1 MIMRKMTMYVEE
13 AKSDRPIHEL
23 EDLLLKEP
31 GVERALIDVGDG
43 EVKLE
48 LDETQV
54 KESQIIRLVKEAGFH
69 VE

>member
-1 MIMRKMTMYVEE
+1 MRKMTIFVTE
-13 AKSDRPIHEL
+13 AKSQRPIREL

-31 GVERALIDVGDG
+31 GVERALVNVADG

-48 LDETQV
+48 LDETEI
-54 KESQIIRLVKEAGFH
+54 KESQIIRLIKEAGFH

>member
-1 MIMRKMTMYVEE
+1 MMRKMTMYVKE

-31 GVERALIDVGDG
+31 GIERALIDVEDG

-48 LDETQV
+48 LDESQV

>member
-1 MIMRKMTMYVEE
+1 MRKMTIFVTE
-13 AKSDRPIHEL
+13 AKSQRPIREL

-31 GVERALIDVGDG
+31 GVEQALVNVADG

-48 LDETQV
+48 LDETKV
-54 KESQIIRLVKEAGFH
+54 KESQIIQLITEAGFH

>member
-48 LDETQV
+48 LDETQI

>member
-1 MIMRKMTMYVEE
+1 MRKMTIFVTE
-13 AKSDRPIHEL
+13 AKSRRPIREL

-31 GVERALIDVGDG
+31 GVERALVNVADG

-48 LDETQV
+48 LDETEI
-54 KESQIIRLVKEAGFH
+54 KESQIIRLIKEAGFH

>member
-1 MIMRKMTMYVEE
+1 MRKMTMYVEE

>member
-1 MIMRKMTMYVEE
+1 MRKMTIFVTE
-13 AKSDRPIHEL
+13 AKSQRPIREL

-31 GVERALIDVGDG
+31 GVERALVDVADG

-48 LDETQV
+48 LDETMV
-54 KESQIIRLVKEAGFH
+54 KESQIIRLIKEAGFH

>member
-1 MIMRKMTMYVEE
+1 MRKMTIFVTE
-13 AKSDRPIHEL
+13 AKSQRPIREL

-31 GVERALIDVGDG
+31 GVERALVNVADG

-48 LDETQV
+48 LDETKV
-54 KESQIIRLVKEAGFH
+54 KESQIIQLITEAGFH

>member
-1 MIMRKMTMYVEE
+1 MRKTTIFVTE
-13 AKSDRPIHEL
+13 AKSQRPIREL

-31 GVERALIDVGDG
+31 GVERALVNVADG

-48 LDETQV
+48 LDETKV
-54 KESQIIRLVKEAGFH
+54 KESQIIQLITEAGFH